1 MGRIENRSRQ
11 VYHSSMATKK
21 TDITSIGASFLP
33 VAAAILIIYCLC
45 GMTAAHLNAVK
56 LSVMFGL
63 FVSYC
68 VFYAVS
74 RIKDIKTGLFGLA
87 AGVPCGFISYFALN
101 AAFDS
106 VNRMTIECFGIMLRF
121 LLFGGAGCVALTCIL
136 LVCAKS
142 FRTEDAVFAVLAAGF
157 VLRAV
162 LVIFTPLNFFQH
174 DVSGF
179 GEGFQGFHDDYIMY
193 IYRYWSLPGGDV
205 RDLGQLYHPPL
216 SHALS
221 AVFLKINLVI
231 FPGRINEINV
241 LKTLPFLYASGF
253 VLICHRIMKHF
264 RIDGAPLVIALSFI
278 SFHPQLLFLSIQI
291 NNDALM
297 MVLFAASVC
306 LALKWYEKPE
316 LTTILFTALAIGCAM
331 MAKLSAGLV
340 AFPAGFLFLCRF
352 IKALKEKDGKSSVKA
367 GELIKQF
374 VLFAL
379 LVFPLG
385 LWFPLKNFLLHGTPF
400 TYVFT
405 IDSSAHQ
412 DLWMF
417 PAWQRIFAPS
427 SGSLKMPFM
436 TMVSSKPAA
445 DYNIFLSLLKTS
457 LFDERNFESGYLINT
472 GRVMLVLAAAAMLI
486 CIICAACV
494 TFRLIKQ
501 KKMTAGFVSLLIL
514 CAVLLISYVKFC
526 FDYPVAC
533 TESFR
538 YVAPVLPA
546 AGVFLG
552 MALQDSRK
560 KMPVRIIVT
569 GVIILFICSV
579 FAFYGSYAGYR
590 PVWETFIKPA

>member
-1 MGRIENRSRQ
+1 
-11 VYHSSMATKK
+11 MATKK
-21 TDITSIGASFLP
+21 TDITSLGSSFLP
-33 VAAAILIIYCLC
+33 AAAAVLIIYCLT
-45 GMTAAHLNAVK
+45 GMTASRLNAVK
-56 LSVMFGL
+56 SAVLFGM

-74 RIKDIKTGLFGLA
+74 RIKNIKTGLFGLL
-87 AGVPCGFISYFALN
+87 AGVPCGFISYYALN
-101 AAFDS
+101 AAFNS

-121 LLFGGAGCVALTCIL
+121 LLWGGAGCVAFTCLMLI
-136 LVCAKS
+136 CAKS
-142 FRTEDAVFAVLAAGF
+142 FKAEDAVFAVLSAGF

-179 GEGFQGFHDDYIMY
+179 GSDFKGFHDDYIMY
-193 IYRYWSLPGGDV
+193 IYQYWSLPNGDV

-221 AVFLKINLVI
+221 AVFFKINSVI
-231 FPGRINEINV
+231 FPARINEINA
-241 LKTLPFLYASGF
+241 LKTLPFLYTSGF
-253 VLICHRIMKHF
+253 VLICHRILKHF
-264 RIDGAPLVIALSFI
+264 RIDGAPLAIALSFI
-278 SFHPQLLFLSIQI
+278 CFHPQLLFLAIQI

-297 MVLFAASVC
+297 MVLFVASVY

-316 LTTILFTALAIGCAM
+316 LTTILFTALTIGCAM

-340 AFPAGFLFLCRF
+340 AFPVGFLFICKF
-352 IKALKEKDGKSSVKA
+352 IKALKKKEGKGGVKA
-367 GELIKQF
+367 GELMKQF

-385 LWFPLKNFLLHGTPF
+385 MWFPLKNFLLYGTPV

-405 IDSSAHQ
+405 IDSTAHQ

-417 PAWQRIFAPS
+417 PVWQRLFVPS
-427 SGSLKMPFM
+427 AESLKMPFM
-436 TMVSSKPAA
+436 TMNSLKPAA
-445 DYNIFLSLLKTS
+445 DYNMFLALIKTS
-457 LFDERNFESGYLINT
+457 LFDERHFESEYLINT
-472 GRVMLVLAAAAMLI
+472 GRVMLVLAAAIALI
-486 CIICAACV
+486 CVICAVCV
-494 TFRLIKQ
+494 TFRLIRQ
-501 KKMTAGFVSLLIL
+501 KKMTAGYVSLLIL
-514 CAVLLISYVKFC
+514 STVLLVSYVKFC

-538 YVAPVLPA
+538 YVAPVFPA
-546 AGVFLG
+546 AGVFPGLS
-552 MALQDSRK
+552 LQDSWK
-560 KMPVRIIVT
+560 KIPVRIIVT

-590 PVWETFIKPA
+590 PAWETFINPA